1 VTTHLWVNSL
11 SLGISNFPDSSW
23 KHKDFL
29 WTRGGN
35 LINHA
40 CDAIADVMTDLF
52 ASDNDRDN

>member
-1 VTTHLWVNSL
+1 VNSL
-11 SLGISNFPDSSW
+11 SLGISNFLDSSW

>member
-1 VTTHLWVNSL
+1 VNSL

-35 LINHA
+35 LTNHA
-40 CDAIADVMTDLF
+40 YDANADVMTDLF